1 MRSERAPSFS
11 TLSWLRAAKD
21 LVPAQGMVSGCGS
34 AAGCYKSQERVLRIQ
49 RALGTPRVGESCPEG
64 TERGRFPSDDS
75 PLRRRR
81 QLSPAFGGASQGAR
95 SADSPEAVHI
105 VKSAAP
111 GRQEGVC
118 PYEAAGL
125 PARRRRDPSSVSPP
139 QDDMVPVPQKSLRF
153 LLTSAYCGDI
163 ILISKRRRREG

>member
-49 RALGTPRVGESCPEG
+49 RALGSPRVGESCPEG

-105 VKSAAP
+105 VKIAAP
-111 GRQEGVC
+111 GRQEGVG

-139 QDDMVPVPQKSLRF
+139 QDDMVPRPVKIFPISLDMLI
-153 LLTSAYCGDI
+153 LL
-163 ILISKRRRREG
+163 